1 MMLSTSDLH
10 LPSRSNITHNEMRLL
25 SDPNNSSSPITLPL
39 PRTCPPEARVFDA
52 PYPVAVQKSD
62 SGCRDSPTHD
72 HCVPISPGR
81 SSFSLSP
88 LSSPVSDSFSFEN
101 SPNDSTDNH
110 ISNKR
115 RSSHGSFT
123 LPPISDIERFKSENV
138 TFNNAPLCRLHDA
151 PEDAES
157 LKDIRI
163 PSLKDLDET
172 LALSEE
178 HMRKRPRHL
187 SSQNFRFVHCTPKA
201 TAVLSIPIEPEI
213 EQYTALETVM
223 PVSEPKA
230 HISSMTSCQRVIKVE
245 KTPGDTNNTCPY
257 CSRSFKRKHDLQRHI
272 RLHTGERPYKC
283 NMCQRSFSRTDA
295 LRRHYS
301 LEHKC

>member
-1 MMLSTSDLH
+1 MLSTNDLH
-10 LPSRSNITHNEMRLL
+10 STDCSKPT
-25 SDPNNSSSPITLPL
+25 SPPIMLPL
-39 PRTCPPEARVFDA
+39 PRPCPPEARVFDA
-52 PYPVAVQKSD
+52 PYPATAQKSD
-62 SGCRDSPTHD
+62 SVCRESPSHD
-72 HCVPISPGR
+72 HCVPISPDH

-88 LSSPVSDSFSFEN
+88 LSSPVSDSFSFEH
-101 SPNDSTDNH
+101 SPSDSVDKH

-115 RSSHGSFT
+115 PTSQRTFV

-138 TFNNAPLCRLHDA
+138 SFNNAPLCRLHDA
-151 PEDAES
+151 PEDSEAF
-157 LKDIRI
+157 KDIRI

-172 LALSEE
+172 LALNEE
-178 HMRKRPRHL
+178 HMSKRPRYM
-187 SSQNFRFVHCTPKA
+187 SSQTFRFVHCTPKSSA
-201 TAVLSIPIEPEI
+201 ILNFPLTPEV
-213 EQYTALETVM
+213 EQYTTPPEIDPT
-223 PVSEPKA
+223 PITISEPKPTV
-230 HISSMTSCQRVIKVE
+230 STLTSCQRVIKVE
-245 KTPGDTNNTCPY
+245 KTPGETNNTCHF